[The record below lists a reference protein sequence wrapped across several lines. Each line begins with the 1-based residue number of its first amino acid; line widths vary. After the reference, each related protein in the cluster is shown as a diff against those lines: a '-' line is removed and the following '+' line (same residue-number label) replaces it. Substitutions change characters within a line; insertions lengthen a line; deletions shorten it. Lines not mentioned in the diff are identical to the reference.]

1 MNKHSPKYFK
11 ENVILSCRDEKLRA
25 VVKKA
30 TIHSL
35 RKRQEVVDDVED
47 WEQLRQQGYEIRN
60 EAVDNLDKYLR
71 EFKENANRQGIKIFH
86 AKNAVEAKDA
96 VIKIL
101 SDEGAKLVVKSKSMV
116 TEEIHLNNALEREGF
131 EVVETDLGEYIVQI
145 AGETPSH
152 ITAPALHKS
161 RDEIGK
167 LFNEKLGL
175 EYTNEPAQLTQYAR
189 EILREKFLK
198 ADVGISGANVLIAE
212 TGTIV
217 LVENEGNARLSTS
230 LPKIH
235 IVITGIEKI
244 IPTLKDATVL
254 LKLLPRSATGQKATS
269 YVSFINSP
277 RRKSDLDGPEKIFFI
292 LLDNGRNELQNNSK
306 TREALFCIKCG
317 ACMNVC
323 PVYQTVGGHAYG
335 SVYPGPIGSVLTPLM
350 NSLKDAKDLASGSS
364 VCGACSEICPVKIN
378 IHHTLL
384 WIRSQSTEKGYSPKS
399 ERLIIYFWRL
409 VIQHP
414 LLYSLVSMLLRF
426 LQPLLLED
434 RDSIRVPIW
443 SESKK
448 FPKLADKSF
457 HELWKEEQRAEI
469 IEQLVKCEDRNVGKY
484 D

>member
-1 MNKHSPKYFK
+1 MIFDSPKYFK
-11 ENVILSCRDEKLRA
+11 ENVILSCRDERLRA

-30 TIHSL
+30 TVHSL
-35 RKRQEVVDDVED
+35 QKRQEVIEEVEN
-47 WEQLRQQGYEIRN
+47 WEQLRQRGYEIRKESVN
-60 EAVDNLDKYLR
+60 NLGKYIK
-71 EFKENANRQGIKIFH
+71 EFEENASRQGIILFH
-86 AKNAVEAKDA
+86 AKNAGEAKVA
-96 VIKIL
+96 VLKIL

-116 TEEIHLNNALEREGF
+116 TEEIHLNSALQREGY
-131 EVVETDLGEYIVQI
+131 EVVETDLGEYIVQL
-145 AGETPSH
+145 AEETPSH

-175 EYTNEPAQLTQYAR
+175 EYTNNPVQLTQYAR
-189 EILREKFLK
+189 EILREKFMK

-235 IVITGIEKI
+235 IVISGIEKV
-244 IPTLKDATVL
+244 IPTLKDAAVI
-254 LKLLPRSATGQKATS
+254 LKLLPRSATGQKTTS

-277 RRKSDLDGPEKIFFI
+277 RRTGDLDGPEKIFVI
-292 LLDNGRNELQNNSK
+292 LLDNGRKELQKEYK

-350 NSLKDAKDLASGSS
+350 NSLKDAKDLPFGSS
-364 VCGACSEICPVKIN
+364 LCGACSEICPVKIN
-378 IHHTLL
+378 IHHALL
-384 WIRSQSTEKGYSPKS
+384 WLRSQSNEKGYALKS
-399 ERLIIYFWRL
+399 EKLIIYFWRL
-409 VIQHP
+409 VMQHP
-414 LLYSLVSMLLRF
+414 PLYSMVSMLLRF
-426 LQPLLLED
+426 LQPLLSED
-434 RDSIRVPIW
+434 RNSIRVPVW

-448 FPKLADKSF
+448 FPKLAEKLF
-457 HELWKEEQRAEI
+457 HDFWKEEHPTKNES
-469 IEQLVKCEDRNVGKY
+469 
-484 D
+484 

>member
-1 MNKHSPKYFK
+1 MLRIVSPKYFK
-11 ENVILSCRDEKLRA
+11 ENVVLSCRDEKLRA

-35 RKRQEVVDDVED
+35 QKRQEVVDDVKN
-47 WEQLRQQGYEIRN
+47 WEQLRQRGFEIRK
-60 EAVDNLDKYLR
+60 ESVDNLGKYIK
-71 EFKENANRQGIKIFH
+71 EFEENASRQGIIIFH
-86 AKNAVEAKDA
+86 AKNAGDAKDA

-101 SDEGAKLVVKSKSMV
+101 RDEGAKLVVKSKSMV
-116 TEEIHLNNALEREGF
+116 TEEILLNDALQREGF
-131 EVVETDLGEYIVQI
+131 EVVETDLGEYIIQI

-175 EYTNEPAQLTQYAR
+175 EYTSDPAELTRYAR

-235 IVITGIEKI
+235 IVVTGIEKVT
-244 IPTLKDATVL
+244 PTPKDATVL

-277 RRKSDLDGPEKIFFI
+277 RRTSDLDGPGKIFII
-292 LLDNGRNELQNNSK
+292 LLDNGRKELQKDSK

-335 SVYPGPIGSVLTPLM
+335 SVYPGPIGSILTPLM
-350 NSLKDAKDLASGSS
+350 NSLKDAKDLAFGSS
-364 VCGACSEICPVKIN
+364 LCGACSEICPVKIN

-384 WIRSQSTEKGYSPKS
+384 WIRSQTIKKGYSPTYEK
-399 ERLIIYFWRL
+399 LIIYFWRL
-409 VIQHP
+409 LIQYP
-414 LLYSLVSMLLRF
+414 LLYRIASTLLRF

-434 RDSIRVPIW
+434 RNSIRVPIW
-443 SESKK
+443 SASKK

-457 HELWKEEQRAEI
+457 HELWKEQ
-469 IEQLVKCEDRNVGKY
+469 N
-484 D
+484 

>member
-1 MNKHSPKYFK
+1 MNNQSPKYFK
-11 ENVILSCRDEKLRA
+11 ENVILSCQDEKLRA
-25 VVKKA
+25 VVRKA

-35 RKRQEVVDDVED
+35 QKRQEVVDDVEN
-47 WEQLRQQGYEIRN
+47 WEQLRHRGYEIRK
-60 EAVDNLDKYLR
+60 ESVDNFGKYIN
-71 EFKENANRQGIKIFH
+71 EFEENANRQGIIIFH
-86 AKNAVEAKDA
+86 AKNAGEVKDA
-96 VIKIL
+96 VINIL

-116 TEEIHLNNALEREGF
+116 TEEIHLNDTLEREGF
-131 EVVETDLGEYIVQI
+131 EVVETDLGEYIVQL

-175 EYTNEPAQLTQYAR
+175 EYTNDPAELTRYAR

-235 IVITGIEKI
+235 IVITGIEKV
-244 IPTLKDATVL
+244 IPRLRDAAVL
-254 LKLLPRSATGQKATS
+254 LKLLPVSATGQKATS

-277 RRKSDLDGPEKIFFI
+277 KRKSDLDGPEKLFVI
-292 LLDNGRNELQNNSK
+292 LLDNGRNELQKNSK

-335 SVYPGPIGSVLTPLM
+335 TVYPGPIGSILTPLM
-350 NSLKDAKDLASGSS
+350 NSLKDAKDLAFGSS
-364 VCGACSEICPVKIN
+364 LCGACSEICPVKIN

-384 WIRSQSTEKGYSPKS
+384 WIRSHSIEKGYSPNLEK
-399 ERLIIYFWRL
+399 LIIHFWRL
-409 VIQHP
+409 VMQHP
-414 LLYSLVSMLLRF
+414 LLYSTVSTLLRF
-426 LQPLLLED
+426 LQPLLVED
-434 RDSIRVPIW
+434 RDSVRVPIW
-443 SESKK
+443 SEYKK

-457 HELWKEEQRAEI
+457 HELLKKEQRVESI
-469 IEQLVKCEDRNVGKY
+469 QP
-484 D
+484 